1 MSKKVAASLKKL
13 RELEALTQK
22 DLADHLSIDRSKLS
36 KYERGL
42 ALPSIDT
49 LIEIA
54 TFFNVSVDYLVKD
67 SSPITKEGDVSIRE
81 REIMSDYII
90 GLQKIEELESAVE
103 KLKDSIKHQ
112 TTIHQSLLKYIQHLE
127 QQ

>member
-22 DLADHLSIDRSKLS
+22 DLADHLSIERSKLS

-42 ALPSIDT
+42 ASPSIDM
-49 LIEIA
+49 LIDIA
-54 TFFNVSVDYLVKD
+54 DFFNVSVDYLVRD
-67 SSPITKEGDVSIRE
+67 NIPAAAEGDVSIRE

-90 GLQKIEELESAVE
+90 GLQKIEDLEATVV

-112 TTIHQSLLKYIQHLE
+112 TTIHEALLQYIQHLE

>member
-22 DLADHLSIDRSKLS
+22 DLADHLSIERSKLS

-42 ALPSIDT
+42 ASPSIDM
-49 LIEIA
+49 LIDIA
-54 TFFNVSVDYLVKD
+54 DFFNVSVDYLVRD
-67 SSPITKEGDVSIRE
+67 NIPAAAEGDVSIRE

-90 GLQKIEELESAVE
+90 GLQKIEDLEATVE

-112 TTIHQSLLKYIQHLE
+112 TTIHEALLQYIQHLE